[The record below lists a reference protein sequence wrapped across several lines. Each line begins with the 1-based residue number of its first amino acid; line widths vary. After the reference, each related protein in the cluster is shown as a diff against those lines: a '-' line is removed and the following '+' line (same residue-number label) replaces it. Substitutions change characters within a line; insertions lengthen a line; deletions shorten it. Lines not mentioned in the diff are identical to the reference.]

1 MKGNVINNGLKLKPE
16 AWRKVLKAA
25 GCVRWKGAHFFA
37 GICLDT
43 FGSLSR
49 NPNIC
54 AGRTDFVRPIRTV
67 FKIALKKISSP
78 FLANSCA
85 RGSSKRFQQT

>member
-16 AWRKVLKAA
+16 AWRKVLKQRVV
-25 GCVRWKGAHFFA
+25 CGAHFFA

-54 AGRTDFVRPIRTV
+54 AGRTDFVRSIRTV
-67 FKIALKKISSP
+67 FNIALKKKISSP